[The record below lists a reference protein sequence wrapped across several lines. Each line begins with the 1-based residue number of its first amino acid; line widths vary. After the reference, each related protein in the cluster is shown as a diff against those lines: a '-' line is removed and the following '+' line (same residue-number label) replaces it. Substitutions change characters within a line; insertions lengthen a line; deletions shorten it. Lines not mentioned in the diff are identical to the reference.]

1 MGNRGATPLAT
12 RSETGGNAGN
22 RYVDATGLAL
32 ALAALDRVTAMASP
46 TYGLNVVAVAVVL
59 AAAIV
64 LLASNLVPYLAD
76 LI

>member
-1 MGNRGATPLAT
+1 M
-12 RSETGGNAGN
+12 
-22 RYVDATGLAL
+22 V
-32 ALAALDRVTAMASP
+32 ALAALDRVTRWPARPSL
-46 TYGLNVVAVAVVL
+46 YVVAVAVVL

>member
-1 MGNRGATPLAT
+1 
-12 RSETGGNAGN
+12 
-22 RYVDATGLAL
+22 
-32 ALAALDRVTAMASP
+32 MASP